1 MYLQLFPSIAVALV
15 DTPAAGKKSALQMTD
30 FP

>member
-1 MYLQLFPSIAVALV
+1 MYSQLFPSISVASAG
-15 DTPAAGKKSALQMTD
+15 DRAAGKKSALQMTD